1 MTDIELLLGDIHPA
15 KLCGTIHSDEWR
27 KRQSEMMKRL
37 HREGVVTN
45 KGGYTQS
52 AEAIQNMSAGQ
63 KKRWTNDT
71 ERKAAVSK
79 RARAMAKPFHT
90 PFGVFSSVRE
100 ASEVLGIKYAT
111 LYSRLY
117 SMSDRYYLGSAE

>member
-1 MTDIELLLGDIHPA
+1 MTDIELLLGNITPA

-27 KRQSEMMKRL
+27 QRHSERMKQK
-37 HREGVVTN
+37 HKSGFVFN
-45 KGGYTQS
+45 HGGYTQS
-52 AEAIQNMSAGQ
+52 AEAIQNMSAGL
-63 KKRWTNDT
+63 KKRWANDT

-117 SMSDRYYLGSAE
+117 SMSDRYYLGGAE